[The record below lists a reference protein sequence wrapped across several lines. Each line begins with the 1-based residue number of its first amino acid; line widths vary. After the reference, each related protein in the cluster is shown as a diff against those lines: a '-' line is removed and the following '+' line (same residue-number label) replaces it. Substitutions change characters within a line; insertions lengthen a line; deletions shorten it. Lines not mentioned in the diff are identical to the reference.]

1 METLRTV
8 HEWKQKVLPAL
19 ESKASEFR
27 LMGYDKTTRED
38 VWSCLN
44 EKVWKGDPSKRL
56 FEIVQDIFQLSSNVY
71 MSYLTINAHQDDNLM
86 ASIAAL
92 TDNSAGEAD

>member
-1 METLRTV
+1 MVKSV
-8 HEWKQKVLPAL
+8 HEWKEEVFPAL

-27 LMGYDKTTRED
+27 LMGYDKVTAED
-38 VWSCLN
+38 IWNCLN
-44 EKVWKGDPSKRL
+44 EKVWKNNPSKRL
-56 FEIVQDIFQLSSNVY
+56 FEIVQDILRLSSNVY

-92 TDNSAGEAD
+92 TKKES

>member
-1 METLRTV
+1 METVKTV
-8 HEWKQKVLPAL
+8 HEWKVEVLPVL

-27 LMGYDKTTRED
+27 LMGYDNATRDD
-38 VWSCLN
+38 VWNCLN

-56 FEIVQDIFQLSSNVY
+56 FEIIQDIFQLSSNVY

-92 TDNSAGEAD
+92 TENRTDETE